1 MESGD
6 GARSAGGI
14 VFVGREENDELSAA
28 SRASHGDPAGRASDQ
43 HQKGRQERAPAR
55 RGQRPAGVAVRRSS
69 EDHLAAHAFNDPE
82 AKRVPVCL
90 EPEETAVAQLQEIE
104 RQVVELLSQQSLR
117 DSKIF
122 GGGS

>member
-1 MESGD
+1 MS
-6 GARSAGGI
+6 SAQQ
-14 VFVGREENDELSAA
+14 A
-28 SRASHGDPAGRASDQ
+28 
-43 HQKGRQERAPAR
+43 APAMAIQLGELLTNTKGGKSVPL
-55 RGQRPAGVAVRRSS
+55 RGEGSGPPVWQSAEVQKIIWQPA
-69 EDHLAAHAFNDPE
+69 AFNDPE